1 MGAAKRGAARRATV
15 SKRIVQ
21 VRSIFDVFIGVIR
34 LFPEYVTWTLGAEK
48 GDRTPEDESG
58 KKKECMKTCL
68 VGDIEAPEFASL

>member
-1 MGAAKRGAARRATV
+1 LLIGAANRGADRRAIV

-21 VRSIFDVFIGVIR
+21 VRSVFDVFIGVIR

-58 KKKECMKTCL
+58 KKKECR
-68 VGDIEAPEFASL
+68 